1 MSCVGD
7 VRVVR
12 TAYRYW
18 ALLAALVAVIGCGD
32 EDATY
37 TPEAFSLTTLR
48 VPPLGCSAPAPA
60 LGDCT
65 RRGACGDGALCVRD
79 RRHAPADRAPIALTC
94 GAPIG
99 SGRAR
104 DRCEYGN
111 ACATGLCAL
120 SGVCLEPCGS
130 DVDCDPGM
138 QCRAVEARIGEGLS
152 PVMACTRPLVL
163 PESAQLAVS
172 QRPFRLAPGNNE
184 IVVPSAAEPALML
197 VQGSCGAGLE
207 LLTLREG
214 DSRRVLY
221 DQAALR
227 KGQRATNTVLHDG
240 SALAALLF
248 PNNPSLTPGALRIGV
263 RVDGPDLAEV
273 VVASR
278 TLAASELDLN
288 VFYVGGGELWVE
300 GGFRPGDPEIPA
312 MLRRLDKRYR
322 AIGLALGEIRE
333 YDVTGARREELSVLE
348 VARREVD
355 GREIEGRPKRLD
367 ELFALSAG
375 VDDPGI
381 NVFIVSDMGGYV
393 GIAGGIPGPIGVHG
407 TERSGVAL
415 AIDVLG
421 DLREADLVLMHE
433 LSHYMGLFH
442 TTESGGTVLDPLDDT
457 EECRIEHDT
466 DGDHHVSSAECA
478 SLGADNLMFWSG
490 AGARLTRQQI
500 AVLASSVVL
509 R

>member
-1 MSCVGD
+1 MGD

-12 TAYRYW
+12 TAGRSW
-18 ALLAALVAVIGCGD
+18 PLLGFVVALGCGD
-32 EDATY
+32 DDARY
-37 TPEAFSLTTLR
+37 TPEAFSLTAVR
-48 VPPLGCSAPAPA
+48 VPPLGCGKEVSMV
-60 LGDCT
+60 GDC
-65 RRGACGDGALCVRD
+65 RHRGECGVGELCVRD
-79 RRHAPADRAPIALTC
+79 RRHTPDDRSPVALTC
-94 GAPIG
+94 GAPLG
-99 SGRAR
+99 SSRAR

-111 ACATGLCAL
+111 ACTTGLCAL
-120 SGVCLEPCGS
+120 SGVCLDPCSS
-130 DVDCDPGM
+130 DLDCERGM
-138 QCRAVEARIGEGLS
+138 QCRAVEARIDEGLS

-163 PESAQLAVS
+163 PASAQLAVS
-172 QRPFRLAPGNNE
+172 PRPFRLTPGSNE
-184 IVVPSAAEPALML
+184 IVVPSATEPALML

-214 DSRRVLY
+214 ESRRVLY
-221 DQAALR
+221 DQSALR

-248 PNNPSLTPGALRIGV
+248 PNNPSLTPGALRIGL
-263 RVDGPDLAEV
+263 RVDAPDLAEV

-278 TLAASELDLN
+278 TLAATALDLN

-300 GGFRPGDPEIPA
+300 GGFRPGDPEVPA

-322 AIGLALGEIRE
+322 AVGLALGEIRE
-333 YDVTGARREELSVLE
+333 YDVVGARREELSVLE

-457 EECRIEHDT
+457 EECRIEHDE
-466 DGDHHVSSAECA
+466 DGDHHVSAQECA

-500 AVLASSVVL
+500 EVLASSVVL